1 MSIAFF
7 MWLKNWTASST
18 TTPDSQSVDY
28 KFEIFAV
35 LGGSTVMF
43 AIVRSFYFA
52 WITTQSSKHLHD
64 KMLKAVLRTP
74 VRFFDTN
81 PYGRIQNRFSKDIG
95 IIDDYLPR
103 TLSMSMLQL
112 FFSVGSLVLI
122 SISNPWLN
130 LGGSFRL
137 L

>member
-64 KMLKAVLRTP
+64 KMLKAVLHTP
-74 VRFFDTN
+74 VQFFDTN